1 MSGNPDVLEYYQSKN
16 SKKPIRTIDLK
27 ECEVEMLNGQLR
39 VKRDFHGKHL
49 FVVKTSSRIFY
60 LVAKTEEEM
69 NSWICN
75 ISQICQF
82 GSLEDTESS
91 EEGFP
96 YTPIFLQLSPDS
108 PDRASVSSQLDS
120 GHPLDYL
127 FLSQCETGRVSMSRH
142 NSFSNSD
149 ISLEQKSSDDAV
161 KDIVPSP
168 LFTDSSLSIS
178 HASPGPALF
187 PHGRLINPPFSAP
200 CTSVAL
206 PPSSSSPLRHCA
218 TSVFQFDRPYSSPS
232 SEATGDRQTPPP
244 LPPKPNHLPE
254 QLSDEGAHKQPCLNT
269 TQVQSYQDES
279 YVPMASPSPSV
290 EPDGYIPMSP
300 GTFSFLNTNSTVE
313 SSTSLSSLLC
323 QPGELAPP
331 PIHRHL
337 KPRLRKARP
346 PPLDLT
352 GLSTI
357 TECPTH
363 LPLSRTMTG
372 SCFSMNCLLHE
383 RKHENGDNPRDVDTN
398 CIATESRQQSHLTSD
413 GAVQPWARKSNLDYL
428 SLDFNS
434 ASPSPVQKAD
444 ELPGDTKDL
453 AAISRSLSRCSPDD
467 ITEEPQSD
475 AVNATVKSQKSGR
488 FRRTAL
494 TFFGV
499 RKDDMCDVSIGPDC
513 SDADAVTLE
522 KSVEQESPKSEFDDQ
537 VCDVQIEEINLMAV
551 VSSDY
556 QETSPGHSEP
566 CLKVQMT
573 SEPVLKSETPAG
585 SSDRLNLM
593 FGDVASLKSFDSLTG
608 CGDIIADQEDDSITE
623 STVSGERSRNGGK
636 RASCYLTYQ
645 GGGEEMASPEDLGE
659 ECLHDFW
666 GNNAVEKICYTCNED
681 HTDMTAELTSS
692 HNMDCNSNSLQQA
705 SGMDTSSIADV
716 LTPQSEHQESVPN
729 SDEGYYDSTTP
740 GPEEGQE
747 KSDRLRTDRLPRDSY
762 SGDALYELFAPDE
775 SLISPHYENKS
786 KLPGSKQCKYLSEP
800 ADVSDSAFV
809 PDMDRLQISAELYEV
824 HNFLGSSKSSELAQ
838 SVDGRRE
845 MGLNKDCNL
854 NSKPQASGNRNNI
867 EPNVFDDKGNMLA
880 SAEERQKSI
889 NADCEKRHSSIS
901 FGSTS
906 DPDFETFCEPKEQHL
921 EENKPVALPY
931 KNITCQSPDCNND
944 LDDGQ
949 TVCFSQALVDY
960 TKHSQMLSNLHNSV
974 DGLETNSA
982 FTTNMDALPTIV
994 TFDVVD
1000 MHNEGEYDEQIHMEL
1015 EEDISSPYQ
1024 EFEESYLQKDAFA
1037 EFDYQMLDMY
1047 EQNLISSTWAIASL
1061 PRHLGLTRVSQS
1073 MSNPLSLDRRS
1084 RSLDTGSL
1092 EMKMPDAYREEIA
1105 AIVSS
1110 PQTEEDSDR
1119 DSSPHYKKNV
1129 HASAS
1134 DVKDCSSI
1142 MALSWQTS
1150 EKCVRR
1156 RVL

>member
-1 MSGNPDVLEYYQSKN
+1 MIVKVKSNSRLNCSFLLQAWRKRWFVLRRGRMSGNPDVLEYYQSKN

-127 FLSQCETGRVSMSRH
+127 FLSQCETGRVSMSRYVQSVTPLTQDEMMGSSCLTNVMFSLFSHFCRH

-254 QLSDEGAHKQPCLNT
+254 QLSDEGAHKVRAMSVRHCLKHTALFPRRTSLSSLDHFRMGDADCRSMRNRRQSINLPCLNT

-434 ASPSPVQKAD
+434 ASPSPVQKKPF
-444 ELPGDTKDL
+444 L
-453 AAISRSLSRCSPDD
+453 
-467 ITEEPQSD
+467 
-475 AVNATVKSQKSGR
+475 
-488 FRRTAL
+488 
-494 TFFGV
+494 
-499 RKDDMCDVSIGPDC
+499 
-513 SDADAVTLE
+513 
-522 KSVEQESPKSEFDDQ
+522 
-537 VCDVQIEEINLMAV
+537 
-551 VSSDY
+551 
-556 QETSPGHSEP
+556 
-566 CLKVQMT
+566 
-573 SEPVLKSETPAG
+573 
-585 SSDRLNLM
+585 
-593 FGDVASLKSFDSLTG
+593 
-608 CGDIIADQEDDSITE
+608 
-623 STVSGERSRNGGK
+623 
-636 RASCYLTYQ
+636 
-645 GGGEEMASPEDLGE
+645 
-659 ECLHDFW
+659 
-666 GNNAVEKICYTCNED
+666 
-681 HTDMTAELTSS
+681 
-692 HNMDCNSNSLQQA
+692 
-705 SGMDTSSIADV
+705 
-716 LTPQSEHQESVPN
+716 
-729 SDEGYYDSTTP
+729 SDEYRVDYVQVD
-740 GPEEGQE
+740 E
-747 KSDRLRTDRLPRDSY
+747 KKT
-762 SGDALYELFAPDE
+762 
-775 SLISPHYENKS
+775 
-786 KLPGSKQCKYLSEP
+786 
-800 ADVSDSAFV
+800 
-809 PDMDRLQISAELYEV
+809 
-824 HNFLGSSKSSELAQ
+824 
-838 SVDGRRE
+838 
-845 MGLNKDCNL
+845 
-854 NSKPQASGNRNNI
+854 
-867 EPNVFDDKGNMLA
+867 
-880 SAEERQKSI
+880 
-889 NADCEKRHSSIS
+889 
-901 FGSTS
+901 
-906 DPDFETFCEPKEQHL
+906 
-921 EENKPVALPY
+921 
-931 KNITCQSPDCNND
+931 
-944 LDDGQ
+944 
-949 TVCFSQALVDY
+949 QALQS
-960 TKHSQMLSNLHNSV
+960 TKM
-974 DGLETNSA
+974 EWT
-982 FTTNMDALPTIV
+982 
-994 TFDVVD
+994 DV
-1000 MHNEGEYDEQIHMEL
+1000 
-1015 EEDISSPYQ
+1015 
-1024 EFEESYLQKDAFA
+1024 
-1037 EFDYQMLDMY
+1037 
-1047 EQNLISSTWAIASL
+1047 
-1061 PRHLGLTRVSQS
+1061 RQS
-1073 MSNPLSLDRRS
+1073 K
-1084 RSLDTGSL
+1084 T
-1092 EMKMPDAYREEIA
+1092 
-1105 AIVSS
+1105 
-1110 PQTEEDSDR
+1110 
-1119 DSSPHYKKNV
+1119 
-1129 HASAS
+1129 
-1134 DVKDCSSI
+1134 
-1142 MALSWQTS
+1142 
-1150 EKCVRR
+1150 
-1156 RVL
+1156 